1 MRLIEQ
7 VFNHLVFIFHYGPSY
22 LFFSPDKAQWRS
34 QNLKKISN
42 FSHIFPTTFWVVKP
56 TNKSINNNNFP
67 ISLVVSFAS
76 LMKIHTLLCLFLR
89 ERKIKS
95 PLFTYAKSNLF
106 LVIIHLKVLDYVYL
120 FIILFILRFD
130 YSPDLSSKSTV
141 YKTTEFSFFSA

>member
-1 MRLIEQ
+1 MALAIY
-7 VFNHLVFIFHYGPSY
+7 FSLPTKHSGGPKIF
-22 LFFSPDKAQWRS
+22 
-34 QNLKKISN
+34 KKISN

>member
-42 FSHIFPTTFWVVKP
+42 FSHIFPTTFQLVKP

-120 FIILFILRFD
+120 FILRFD
-130 YSPDLSSKSTV
+130 YSHDLSSKSTV
-141 YKTTEFSFFSA
+141 YKTTEFSFFSG